1 MSSPANPL
9 HHPGAGAPPS
19 TFEEATYRK
28 VAWRLTPLLMLS
40 YVVAYLDRVNV
51 GFAKLGMSADLGLS
65 DAVYGFGAGI
75 FFIGYFI
82 FEVPSNVILHRVGAR
97 VWIARIM
104 VTWGI
109 VSMLTMFV
117 TTPTM
122 FYVMRFLLGLAEA
135 GFFPGIILYLTYWYP
150 AHRRGRMTTWFMTAI
165 AISGVVGGPTYL
177 PFIDFTPT
185 LQPFI
190 DLYQGI
196 RGEFFHTFLN
206 STIVGLSAA
215 AIATAI
221 GAMAAYA
228 LVRFEFKVR
237 LGAGL
242 VFFLLA
248 LGGYLLFNATL
259 GLTRPQALLL
269 AFPIALIAAVVA
281 NRLPL
286 PGPIL
291 GNEDIL
297 FWFVS
302 QRMFPPIVTAFALY
316 LLYSE
321 IGRLGFQLIDSFV
334 GLTLCYVAF
343 SLPIVVWLMR
353 DFFEAIPIEVEE
365 AAMVDNVPSWR
376 IFLGIVVPM
385 SMNGL
390 LATFMITLAFV
401 WNEFLFALFLTNSKW
416 QTLPILVA
424 GQNSQR
430 GDEWWAISAAALVA
444 IIPMM
449 IMAGLLSRM
458 MRSGLLLGAIK

>member
-1 MSSPANPL
+1 MS
-9 HHPGAGAPPS
+9 GQG
-19 TFEEATYRK
+19 
-28 VAWRLTPLLMLS
+28 LT
-40 YVVAYLDRVNV
+40 
-51 GFAKLGMSADLGLS
+51 GLS
-65 DAVYGFGAGI
+65 PWSRRLVAVGVLAWCLITVFPLYW
-75 FFIGYFI
+75 
-82 FEVPSNVILHRVGAR
+82 VV
-97 VWIARIM
+97 
-104 VTWGI
+104 VTA
-109 VSMLTMFV
+109 FK
-117 TTPTM
+117 TP
-122 FYVMRFLLGLAEA
+122 
-135 GFFPGIILYLTYWYP
+135 P
-150 AHRRGRMTTWFMTAI
+150 
-165 AISGVVGGPTYL
+165 GVVGGPTYL

-228 LVRFEFKVR
+228 LVRFEFRVR

-248 LGGYLLFNATL
+248 LGGYLLFNATF
-259 GLTRPQALLL
+259 GFTRPQALLI
-269 AFPIALIAAVVA
+269 AFPIALIAAVAA

-353 DFFEAIPIEVEE
+353 DFFEAVPIEVEE

-376 IFLGIVVPM
+376 IFFGIVVPM

-401 WNEFLFALFLTNSKW
+401 WNEFLFALFLTNSRW

-444 IIPMM
+444 IVPMM

>member
-1 MSSPANPL
+1 MVAVGVLAWCLITAFPL
-9 HHPGAGAPPS
+9 YWVVVTAFKTPP
-19 TFEEATYRK
+19 
-28 VAWRLTPLLMLS
+28 
-40 YVVAYLDRVNV
+40 
-51 GFAKLGMSADLGLS
+51 
-65 DAVYGFGAGI
+65 
-75 FFIGYFI
+75 
-82 FEVPSNVILHRVGAR
+82 
-97 VWIARIM
+97 
-104 VTWGI
+104 
-109 VSMLTMFV
+109 
-117 TTPTM
+117 
-122 FYVMRFLLGLAEA
+122 
-135 GFFPGIILYLTYWYP
+135 
-150 AHRRGRMTTWFMTAI
+150 
-165 AISGVVGGPTYL
+165 GVVGGPTYI
-177 PFIDFTPT
+177 PFVDFTPT

-196 RGEFFHTFLN
+196 RGEFFRTFLN

-237 LGAGL
+237 FGAGL
-242 VFFLLA
+242 IFFLLA
-248 LGGYLLFNATL
+248 LGFYLLFNNNF
-259 GLTRPQALLL
+259 GVTRAQALLL
-269 AFPIALIAAVVA
+269 AFPIALVVAIIA

-321 IGRLGFQLIDSFV
+321 IGRLGFQLIDSYV

-444 IIPMM
+444 IVPMM

>member
-1 MSSPANPL
+1 
-9 HHPGAGAPPS
+9 
-19 TFEEATYRK
+19 
-28 VAWRLTPLLMLS
+28 
-40 YVVAYLDRVNV
+40 
-51 GFAKLGMSADLGLS
+51 
-65 DAVYGFGAGI
+65 
-75 FFIGYFI
+75 
-82 FEVPSNVILHRVGAR
+82 
-97 VWIARIM
+97 
-104 VTWGI
+104 
-109 VSMLTMFV
+109 
-117 TTPTM
+117 
-122 FYVMRFLLGLAEA
+122 
-135 GFFPGIILYLTYWYP
+135 
-150 AHRRGRMTTWFMTAI
+150 MTAFKTPP
-165 AISGVVGGPTYL
+165 GVVGGPTYI
-177 PFIDFTPT
+177 PFVDFTPT

-196 RGEFFHTFLN
+196 RGEFFRTFLN

-215 AIATAI
+215 AIATAV

-228 LVRFEFKVR
+228 LVRFEFRVR
-237 LGAGL
+237 FGAGL
-242 VFFLLA
+242 IFFLLA
-248 LGGYLLFNATL
+248 LGGYLPFSNSL
-259 GLTRPQALLL
+259 GFTRAQALLL
-269 AFPIALIAAVVA
+269 AFPIALAAA
-281 NRLPL
+281 ILGNRLPL

-297 FWFVS
+297 FRFVS

-321 IGRLGFQLIDSFV
+321 IGRLGFQLIDSYV

-353 DFFEAIPIEVEE
+353 DCFEAIPIEVEE

-390 LATFMITLAFV
+390 LAMFMITLAFV
-401 WNEFLFALFLTNSKW
+401 WNEFLFALFLTNSRW

-424 GQNSQR
+424 GQNGQR

-449 IMAGLLSRM
+449 IGPGARCLQPGLLRCHPDGGIADRTVYRFRAQARRGRM
-458 MRSGLLLGAIK
+458 DQEDLRQGQCG

>member
-1 MSSPANPL
+1 MSRR
-9 HHPGAGAPPS
+9 G
-19 TFEEATYRK
+19 
-28 VAWRLTPLLMLS
+28 LT
-40 YVVAYLDRVNV
+40 
-51 GFAKLGMSADLGLS
+51 GLS
-65 DAVYGFGAGI
+65 SWNRRLVAVGVFAWCLITTFPLYW
-75 FFIGYFI
+75 
-82 FEVPSNVILHRVGAR
+82 VV
-97 VWIARIM
+97 
-104 VTWGI
+104 VTA
-109 VSMLTMFV
+109 FK
-117 TTPTM
+117 TP
-122 FYVMRFLLGLAEA
+122 
-135 GFFPGIILYLTYWYP
+135 P
-150 AHRRGRMTTWFMTAI
+150 
-165 AISGVVGGPTYL
+165 GVVGGPTYI
-177 PFIDFTPT
+177 PFVDFTPT
-185 LQPFI
+185 LEPFI
-190 DLYQGI
+190 DLYQGV
-196 RGEFFHTFLN
+196 RGEFFRTFLN

-237 LGAGL
+237 FGAGL
-242 VFFLLA
+242 IFFLLA
-248 LGGYLLFNATL
+248 LGAYLLFNNTL
-259 GLTRPQALLL
+259 GFTRPQALLL
-269 AFPIALIAAVVA
+269 AFPIALVAAIIA

-321 IGRLGFQLIDSFV
+321 IGRLGFQLVDSYL

-390 LATFMITLAFV
+390 LATFMLTLAFV
-401 WNEFLFALFLTNSKW
+401 WNEFLFALFLTNSRW

-444 IIPMM
+444 IVPMM

>member
-1 MSSPANPL
+1 
-9 HHPGAGAPPS
+9 
-19 TFEEATYRK
+19 
-28 VAWRLTPLLMLS
+28 
-40 YVVAYLDRVNV
+40 
-51 GFAKLGMSADLGLS
+51 MSAKSLTGLS
-65 DAVYGFGAGI
+65 PWSRRLVALGCLVWCLITI
-75 FFIGYFI
+75 FPLYW
-82 FEVPSNVILHRVGAR
+82 VV
-97 VWIARIM
+97 
-104 VTWGI
+104 VTA
-109 VSMLTMFV
+109 FK
-117 TTPTM
+117 TP
-122 FYVMRFLLGLAEA
+122 
-135 GFFPGIILYLTYWYP
+135 P
-150 AHRRGRMTTWFMTAI
+150 
-165 AISGVVGGPTYL
+165 GVVGGPTYI
-177 PFIDFTPT
+177 PFVDFTPT
-185 LQPFI
+185 LQPLI

-206 STIVGLSAA
+206 STMVGLSAA
-215 AIATAI
+215 TIATAI

-228 LVRFEFKVR
+228 LVRFEFRVR
-237 LGAGL
+237 LGSG
-242 VFFLLA
+242 VTFFALA
-248 LGGYLLFNATL
+248 VGGYLLFNNYL
-259 GLTRPQALLL
+259 GLTRPQALLSVFPL
-269 AFPIALIAAVVA
+269 ALVASIIA

-302 QRMFPPIVTAFALY
+302 QRMFPPIVAAFALY

-321 IGRLGFQLIDSFV
+321 IGRLGFQLIDSFL

-353 DFFEAIPIEVEE
+353 DFFEALPIEVEE

-390 LATFMITLAFV
+390 VATFMITLAFV
-401 WNEFLFALFLTNSKW
+401 WNEFLFALFLTNSRW

-444 IIPMM
+444 IVPMM
-449 IMAGLLSRM
+449 VMAALLSRM
-458 MRSGLLLGAIK
+458 MRSGVLLGAIK

>member
-1 MSSPANPL
+1 MSGQGLTGLPPWSRRLVALGVLAWCLITVFPL
-9 HHPGAGAPPS
+9 YWVVVTAFKTPP
-19 TFEEATYRK
+19 
-28 VAWRLTPLLMLS
+28 
-40 YVVAYLDRVNV
+40 
-51 GFAKLGMSADLGLS
+51 
-65 DAVYGFGAGI
+65 
-75 FFIGYFI
+75 
-82 FEVPSNVILHRVGAR
+82 
-97 VWIARIM
+97 
-104 VTWGI
+104 
-109 VSMLTMFV
+109 
-117 TTPTM
+117 
-122 FYVMRFLLGLAEA
+122 
-135 GFFPGIILYLTYWYP
+135 
-150 AHRRGRMTTWFMTAI
+150 
-165 AISGVVGGPTYL
+165 GVVGGPTYI
-177 PFIDFTPT
+177 PFVDFTPT

-196 RGEFFHTFLN
+196 RGEFFRTFLN

-237 LGAGL
+237 LGSGL
-242 VFFLLA
+242 AFFLLA
-248 LGGYLLFNATL
+248 LGGYLVFNIQF
-259 GLTRPQALLL
+259 GFTRPQALLL
-269 AFPIALIAAVVA
+269 AFPIALFVAVA
-281 NRLPL
+281 INRLPL

-321 IGRLGFQLIDSFV
+321 IGRLGFQLIDSYV

-376 IFLGIVVPM
+376 IFVGIVVPM

-401 WNEFLFALFLTNSKW
+401 WNEFLFALFLTNSRW

-444 IIPMM
+444 IVPMM

>member
-1 MSSPANPL
+1 MS
-9 HHPGAGAPPS
+9 GQG
-19 TFEEATYRK
+19 
-28 VAWRLTPLLMLS
+28 LT
-40 YVVAYLDRVNV
+40 
-51 GFAKLGMSADLGLS
+51 GLS
-65 DAVYGFGAGI
+65 PWSRRLVAVGVLAWCLITVFPLYW
-75 FFIGYFI
+75 
-82 FEVPSNVILHRVGAR
+82 VV
-97 VWIARIM
+97 
-104 VTWGI
+104 VTA
-109 VSMLTMFV
+109 FK
-117 TTPTM
+117 TP
-122 FYVMRFLLGLAEA
+122 
-135 GFFPGIILYLTYWYP
+135 P
-150 AHRRGRMTTWFMTAI
+150 
-165 AISGVVGGPTYL
+165 GVVGGPTYL

-228 LVRFEFKVR
+228 LVRFEFRVR

-248 LGGYLLFNATL
+248 LGGYLLFNATF
-259 GLTRPQALLL
+259 GFTRPQALLI

-353 DFFEAIPIEVEE
+353 DFFEAVPIEVEE

-376 IFLGIVVPM
+376 IFFGIVVPM

-401 WNEFLFALFLTNSKW
+401 WNEFLFALFLTNSRW

-444 IIPMM
+444 IVPMM

>member
-1 MSSPANPL
+1 
-9 HHPGAGAPPS
+9 
-19 TFEEATYRK
+19 
-28 VAWRLTPLLMLS
+28 LT
-40 YVVAYLDRVNV
+40 
-51 GFAKLGMSADLGLS
+51 GLS
-65 DAVYGFGAGI
+65 QWSRRLVAVGVLAWCLITVFPLYW
-75 FFIGYFI
+75 
-82 FEVPSNVILHRVGAR
+82 VV
-97 VWIARIM
+97 
-104 VTWGI
+104 VTA
-109 VSMLTMFV
+109 FK
-117 TTPTM
+117 TP
-122 FYVMRFLLGLAEA
+122 
-135 GFFPGIILYLTYWYP
+135 P
-150 AHRRGRMTTWFMTAI
+150 
-165 AISGVVGGPTYL
+165 GVVGGPTYI
-177 PFIDFTPT
+177 PFVDFTPT

-196 RGEFFHTFLN
+196 RGEFFRTFLN

-228 LVRFEFKVR
+228 LVRFEFRVR
-237 LGAGL
+237 FGAGL

-248 LGGYLLFNATL
+248 LGLYLLFNATL

-321 IGRLGFQLIDSFV
+321 IGRLGFQLIDSYV

-376 IFLGIVVPM
+376 IFIGIVVPM

-401 WNEFLFALFLTNSKW
+401 WNEFLFALFLTNSRW

-444 IIPMM
+444 IVPMM

>member
-1 MSSPANPL
+1 MN
-9 HHPGAGAPPS
+9 GRG
-19 TFEEATYRK
+19 
-28 VAWRLTPLLMLS
+28 LT
-40 YVVAYLDRVNV
+40 
-51 GFAKLGMSADLGLS
+51 GLS
-65 DAVYGFGAGI
+65 SWSRRLVAAG
-75 FFIGYFI
+75 
-82 FEVPSNVILHRVGAR
+82 VL
-97 VWIARIM
+97 VWFLISVFPLYWVV
-104 VTWGI
+104 VTA
-109 VSMLTMFV
+109 FK
-117 TTPTM
+117 TP
-122 FYVMRFLLGLAEA
+122 
-135 GFFPGIILYLTYWYP
+135 P
-150 AHRRGRMTTWFMTAI
+150 
-165 AISGVVGGPTYL
+165 GVVGGPTYI
-177 PFIDFTPT
+177 PFVDFTPT

-196 RGEFFHTFLN
+196 RGEFFRTFLN

-215 AIATAI
+215 AIATAV

-228 LVRFEFKVR
+228 LVRFEFRVR

-242 VFFLLA
+242 IFFLLA
-248 LGGYLLFNATL
+248 LGGYLLFSNSL
-259 GLTRPQALLL
+259 GFTRAQALLL
-269 AFPIALIAAVVA
+269 AFPIALVAAIVS

-401 WNEFLFALFLTNSKW
+401 WNEFLFALFLTNSRW

>member
-1 MSSPANPL
+1 MSGHGLTGLSPW
-9 HHPGAGAPPS
+9 S
-19 TFEEATYRK
+19 R
-28 VAWRLTPLLMLS
+28 R
-40 YVVAYLDRVNV
+40 VVAV
-51 GFAKLGMSADLGLS
+51 GVFLWCLITVFPLYW
-65 DAVYGFGAGI
+65 V
-75 FFIGYFI
+75 
-82 FEVPSNVILHRVGAR
+82 V
-97 VWIARIM
+97 
-104 VTWGI
+104 VTA
-109 VSMLTMFV
+109 FK
-117 TTPTM
+117 TP
-122 FYVMRFLLGLAEA
+122 
-135 GFFPGIILYLTYWYP
+135 P
-150 AHRRGRMTTWFMTAI
+150 
-165 AISGVVGGPTYL
+165 GVVGGPTYL

-196 RGEFFHTFLN
+196 RGEFFRTFLN

-242 VFFLLA
+242 VFFVLA
-248 LGGYLLFNATL
+248 LGGYLLFNATF
-259 GLTRPQALLL
+259 GFTRPQALLL
-269 AFPIALIAAVVA
+269 AFPIALVAAVVA

-353 DFFEAIPIEVEE
+353 DFFEAVPIEVEE

-376 IFLGIVVPM
+376 IFFGIVMPM
-385 SMNGL
+385 LMNGL

-401 WNEFLFALFLTNSKW
+401 WNEFLFALFLTNSRW

-444 IIPMM
+444 IVPMM

>member
-1 MSSPANPL
+1 MS
-9 HHPGAGAPPS
+9 GQG
-19 TFEEATYRK
+19 
-28 VAWRLTPLLMLS
+28 LT
-40 YVVAYLDRVNV
+40 
-51 GFAKLGMSADLGLS
+51 GLS
-65 DAVYGFGAGI
+65 SWSRRLVAAGV
-75 FFIGYFI
+75 F
-82 FEVPSNVILHRVGAR
+82 
-97 VWIARIM
+97 VWFLISVFPLYWVV
-104 VTWGI
+104 VTA
-109 VSMLTMFV
+109 FK
-117 TTPTM
+117 TP
-122 FYVMRFLLGLAEA
+122 
-135 GFFPGIILYLTYWYP
+135 P
-150 AHRRGRMTTWFMTAI
+150 
-165 AISGVVGGPTYL
+165 GVVGGPTYI
-177 PFIDFTPT
+177 PFVDFTPT

-196 RGEFFHTFLN
+196 RGEFFRTFLN
-206 STIVGLSAA
+206 STIVGMSAA
-215 AIATAI
+215 AIATAV

-242 VFFLLA
+242 IFFLLA
-248 LGGYLLFNATL
+248 LGGYLLFNNSF
-259 GLTRPQALLL
+259 GFTRAQALLL
-269 AFPIALIAAVVA
+269 AFPIALVAAILA

-401 WNEFLFALFLTNSKW
+401 WNEFLFALFLTNSRW

>member
-1 MSSPANPL
+1 MSRR
-9 HHPGAGAPPS
+9 G
-19 TFEEATYRK
+19 
-28 VAWRLTPLLMLS
+28 LT
-40 YVVAYLDRVNV
+40 
-51 GFAKLGMSADLGLS
+51 GLS
-65 DAVYGFGAGI
+65 SWNRRLVAVGVFAWCLITTFPLYW
-75 FFIGYFI
+75 
-82 FEVPSNVILHRVGAR
+82 VV
-97 VWIARIM
+97 
-104 VTWGI
+104 VTA
-109 VSMLTMFV
+109 FK
-117 TTPTM
+117 TP
-122 FYVMRFLLGLAEA
+122 
-135 GFFPGIILYLTYWYP
+135 P
-150 AHRRGRMTTWFMTAI
+150 
-165 AISGVVGGPTYL
+165 GVVGGPTYI
-177 PFIDFTPT
+177 PFVDFTPT
-185 LQPFI
+185 LEPFI
-190 DLYQGI
+190 DLYQGV
-196 RGEFFHTFLN
+196 RGEFFRTFLN

-237 LGAGL
+237 FGAGL
-242 VFFLLA
+242 IFFLLA
-248 LGGYLLFNATL
+248 LGAYLLFNNTL
-259 GLTRPQALLL
+259 GFTRPQALLL
-269 AFPIALIAAVVA
+269 AFPIALVAAIIA

-321 IGRLGFQLIDSFV
+321 IGRLGFQLIDSYV

-401 WNEFLFALFLTNSKW
+401 WNEFLFALFLTNSRW

-444 IIPMM
+444 IVPMM

>member
-1 MSSPANPL
+1 MSGQGLTGLLPWSRRLVAVGVLAWCLITVFPL
-9 HHPGAGAPPS
+9 YWVVVTAFKTPP
-19 TFEEATYRK
+19 
-28 VAWRLTPLLMLS
+28 
-40 YVVAYLDRVNV
+40 
-51 GFAKLGMSADLGLS
+51 
-65 DAVYGFGAGI
+65 
-75 FFIGYFI
+75 
-82 FEVPSNVILHRVGAR
+82 
-97 VWIARIM
+97 
-104 VTWGI
+104 
-109 VSMLTMFV
+109 
-117 TTPTM
+117 
-122 FYVMRFLLGLAEA
+122 
-135 GFFPGIILYLTYWYP
+135 
-150 AHRRGRMTTWFMTAI
+150 
-165 AISGVVGGPTYL
+165 GVVGGPTYL

-190 DLYQGI
+190 DLYRGI
-196 RGEFFHTFLN
+196 RGEFFRTFLN

-248 LGGYLLFNATL
+248 LGGYLLFDATF
-259 GLTRPQALLL
+259 GFTRPQALLL
-269 AFPIALIAAVVA
+269 AFPIALIVAVAA

-353 DFFEAIPIEVEE
+353 DFFEAVPIEVEE

-376 IFLGIVVPM
+376 IFFGIVVPM

-401 WNEFLFALFLTNSKW
+401 WNEFLFALFLTNSRW

-444 IIPMM
+444 IVPMM

-458 MRSGLLLGAIK
+458 MRSGLLIGAIK

>member
-1 MSSPANPL
+1 MS
-9 HHPGAGAPPS
+9 GQG
-19 TFEEATYRK
+19 
-28 VAWRLTPLLMLS
+28 LT
-40 YVVAYLDRVNV
+40 
-51 GFAKLGMSADLGLS
+51 GLS
-65 DAVYGFGAGI
+65 PWSRRLVT
-75 FFIGYFI
+75 
-82 FEVPSNVILHRVGAR
+82 VGVL
-97 VWIARIM
+97 VWCLITVFPLYWVV
-104 VTWGI
+104 VTA
-109 VSMLTMFV
+109 FK
-117 TTPTM
+117 TP
-122 FYVMRFLLGLAEA
+122 
-135 GFFPGIILYLTYWYP
+135 P
-150 AHRRGRMTTWFMTAI
+150 
-165 AISGVVGGPTYL
+165 GVVGGPTYL
-177 PFIDFTPT
+177 PFIDFAPT

-248 LGGYLLFNATL
+248 LGGYLFFNATF

-269 AFPIALIAAVVA
+269 AFPIALIAAVAA

-286 PGPIL
+286 PGPVL

-353 DFFEAIPIEVEE
+353 DFFEAVPIEVEE

-376 IFLGIVVPM
+376 IFFGIVVPM

-401 WNEFLFALFLTNSKW
+401 WNEFLFALFLTNSRW

-444 IIPMM
+444 IVPMM

>member
-1 MSSPANPL
+1 MSTRSLTGQSWWSRWLVALGCLAWCLITIFPL
-9 HHPGAGAPPS
+9 
-19 TFEEATYRK
+19 Y
-28 VAWRLTPLLMLS
+28 W
-40 YVVAYLDRVNV
+40 VV
-51 GFAKLGMSADLGLS
+51 
-65 DAVYGFGAGI
+65 
-75 FFIGYFI
+75 
-82 FEVPSNVILHRVGAR
+82 
-97 VWIARIM
+97 
-104 VTWGI
+104 VT
-109 VSMLTMFV
+109 SFK
-117 TTPTM
+117 TPT
-122 FYVMRFLLGLAEA
+122 
-135 GFFPGIILYLTYWYP
+135 
-150 AHRRGRMTTWFMTAI
+150 
-165 AISGVVGGPTYL
+165 GVVGGPTYF

-190 DLYQGI
+190 DLYEGI
-196 RGEFFHTFLN
+196 RGEFFRTFLN
-206 STIVGLSAA
+206 STIIGLSAA
-215 AIATAI
+215 LLATAA
-221 GAMAAYA
+221 GSMAAYA

-237 LGAGL
+237 FGAGL

-248 LGGYLLFNATL
+248 LGGYVVFNNAL
-259 GLTRPQALLL
+259 GLSRPQALLL
-269 AFPIALIAAVVA
+269 AFPVALTAAILA

-302 QRMFPPIVTAFALY
+302 QRMFPPIVAAFALY

-321 IGRLGFQLIDSFV
+321 IGRLGFHLIDSYV

-353 DFFEAIPIEVEE
+353 DFFEALPIEVEE
-365 AAMVDNVPSWR
+365 AAMVDNIPVWR
-376 IFLGIVVPM
+376 IFMGIVVPM

-401 WNEFLFALFLTNSKW
+401 WNEFLFALFLTNSRW

-424 GQNSQR
+424 GQR

-444 IIPMM
+444 LTPMM